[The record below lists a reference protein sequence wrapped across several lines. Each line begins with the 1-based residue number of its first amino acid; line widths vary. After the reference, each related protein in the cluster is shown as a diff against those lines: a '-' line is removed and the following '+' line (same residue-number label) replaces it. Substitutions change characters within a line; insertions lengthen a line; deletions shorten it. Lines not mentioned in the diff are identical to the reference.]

1 MMTLT
6 SRTMAAL
13 WALTLVA
20 PVFAQLDPADIGR
33 KSRGDY
39 ESFHQGSAYHRH
51 AQDHSQLIYS
61 YQQIQPTAPVA
72 IVEKQNSAL
81 KDNLTQSGEALKAL
95 KATHVKDPEVVKL
108 VDAILKRQAS
118 AMTHCDMLAACC
130 KKGDG
135 AEKISSCCVGMYEEL
150 DAANKDLGAL
160 KKHLKIKDLP
170 VPAKQTPTK

>member
-1 MMTLT
+1 MMTLK
-6 SRTMAAL
+6 SNVLAAL
-13 WALTLVA
+13 LALAMVA
-20 PVFAQLDPADIGR
+20 PAFAQFDPADIGR

-81 KDNLTQSGEALKAL
+81 KDNLTKSSEALKSL
-95 KATHVKDPEVVKL
+95 KTAHAKDPEVVKL
-108 VDAILKRQAS
+108 VDSILKRQAS
-118 AMTHCDMLAACC
+118 AMTHCDMLSACC
-130 KKGDG
+130 QKGEG
-135 AEKISSCCVGMYEEL
+135 AEKMSGCCVGMYEEL
-150 DAANKDLGAL
+150 DAANKDIDAL

-170 VPAKQTPTK
+170 VPTKQAPKK